1 MHHSATPVI
10 VLETSPHSRSQGC
23 KLSSTAQDLIVLLPV
38 MNQEPGSFCLR
49 FLHLLQGS
57 KAVLRSLLSRERE
70 TKNPGDYIEF
80 KGQGG
85 SGASNIYEAPFLN
98 PRHLCIIGYS
108 RRYFVCPSIIES
120 SFGDLLACCHA
131 ELS

>member
-10 VLETSPHSRSQGC
+10 ILETSPHPRSQGR
-23 KLSSTAQDLIVLLPV
+23 KLSSTAQDLIVLLPI

-57 KAVLRSLLSRERE
+57 KAVLRSLLSRQA
-70 TKNPGDYIEF
+70 KNPGDYREF
-80 KGQGG
+80 KGQDG
-85 SGASNIYEAPFLN
+85 SGAPNIYEAPLLN

-108 RRYFVCPSIIES
+108 RRCFVCPSIIES